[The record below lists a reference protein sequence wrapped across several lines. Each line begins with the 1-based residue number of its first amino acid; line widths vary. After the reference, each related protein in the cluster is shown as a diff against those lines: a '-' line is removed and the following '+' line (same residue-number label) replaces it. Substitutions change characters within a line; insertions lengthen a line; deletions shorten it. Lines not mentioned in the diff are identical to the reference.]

1 MIEEATSKRDPAEL
15 DARRLSERLLFLND
29 VSMHTSAFTLQ
40 ALLQNLAASDP
51 NKGYIETLRHECETV
66 LREADGQWTR
76 EAVQKLVLL
85 DSTIRESMRMSP
97 FSIFGLPRTVGLRN
111 SLSTTLYRSPNLD
124 SFYSNLAKSTDCRS
138 AWSVDQ

>member
-1 MIEEATSKRDPAEL
+1 MIQRDGLQWMIEEATTKCDPAEL
-15 DARRLSERLLFLND
+15 NAKRLSERLLFLND

-51 NKGYIETLRHECETV
+51 RQAYIETLRHECKTV
-66 LREADGQWTR
+66 LGEFSGQWTR

-97 FSIFGLPRTVGLRN
+97 FSIFGLPRTVSYGNLSSSFARN
-111 SLSTTLYRSPNLD
+111 LSKDLGD
-124 SFYSNLAKSTDCRS
+124 FEF
-138 AWSVDQ
+138 

>member
-1 MIEEATSKRDPAEL
+1 MCDPAEL
-15 DARRLSERLLFLND
+15 DAQRLCERLLHLND

-51 NKGYIETLRHECETV
+51 RDGYIDTLRDECKKV
-66 LREADGQWTR
+66 LDDAGGKWTR

-97 FSIFGLPRTVGLRN
+97 FSIFGLPRTVSYLP
-111 SLSTTLYRSPNLD
+111 SCPTVLISQP
-124 SFYSNLAKSTDCRS
+124 
-138 AWSVDQ
+138 